1 MDSGQEFPSHLTG
14 APDLLEKGILA
25 SWQRRKRSADLLI
38 HRAMQTQ
45 DGG

>member
-1 MDSGQEFPSHLTG
+1 MIEISRFGQHQTFFRN
-14 APDLLEKGILA
+14 AF
-25 SWQRRKRSADLLI
+25 WQRRKRSADLLI